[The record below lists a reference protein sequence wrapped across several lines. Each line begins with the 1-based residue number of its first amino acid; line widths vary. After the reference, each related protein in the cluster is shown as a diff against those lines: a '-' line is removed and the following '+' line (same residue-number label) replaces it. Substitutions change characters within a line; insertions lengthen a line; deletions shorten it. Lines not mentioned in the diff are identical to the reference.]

1 MDTEV
6 RPVREFVA
14 QEQRQEDD
22 YQYITRMYSAL
33 ARQILDL
40 IEDICDQMEYEGSR
54 MFDDIWIERCCLL
67 WWIRFMIRY
76 DHQEKQDCQKKEQLL
91 YQMILSLLEE
101 RFIIEDAVI
110 EENEI
115 CLKHKKK
122 EPGEILV
129 FSCLIGNHYEIR
141 CKMKNIHLKHF
152 LKRLYS
158 YTKRIKC
165 TL

>member
-1 MDTEV
+1 MADRDGLGDLPLFDTEV

-54 MFDDIWIERCCLL
+54 MFDEYMDRTMLL
-67 WWIRFMIRY
+67 TMVDKIYDKI

-91 YQMILSLLEE
+91 YQMILSLLGG
-101 RFIIEDAVI
+101 
-110 EENEI
+110 EI
-115 CLKHKKK
+115 YHRRCRYRRKRNTVQRKICFDHRLIR
-122 EPGEILV
+122 PGEIPAIVL
-129 FSCLIGNHYEIR
+129 FTG
-141 CKMKNIHLKHF
+141 
-152 LKRLYS
+152 
-158 YTKRIKC
+158 
-165 TL
+165 

>member
-1 MDTEV
+1 MADRDGLGDLPLFDTEV

-54 MFDDIWIERCCLL
+54 MFDEYMDRTMLL
-67 WWIRFMIRY
+67 AMVDKIYDKI

-91 YQMILSLLEE
+91 YQMILSLLGG
-101 RFIIEDAVI
+101 
-110 EENEI
+110 EI
-115 CLKHKKK
+115 YHRRCRYRKKTKYVQSIKK
-122 EPGEILV
+122 ERAGRNLV
-129 FSCLIGNHYEIR
+129 F
-141 CKMKNIHLKHF
+141 F
-152 LKRLYS
+152 LFHRESL
-158 YTKRIKC
+158 
-165 TL
+165 

>member
-1 MDTEV
+1 MADRDGLGDLPLFDTEV

-54 MFDDIWIERCCLL
+54 MFDEYIDRTMLL
-67 WWIRFMIRY
+67 AMVDKIYDKI

-91 YQMILSLLEE
+91 YQMILFAAWRRDLS
-101 RFIIEDAVI
+101 
-110 EENEI
+110 
-115 CLKHKKK
+115 
-122 EPGEILV
+122 
-129 FSCLIGNHYEIR
+129 
-141 CKMKNIHLKHF
+141 
-152 LKRLYS
+152 
-158 YTKRIKC
+158 
-165 TL
+165 

>member
-1 MDTEV
+1 MADRDGLGDLPLFDTEV

-54 MFDDIWIERCCLL
+54 MFDEY
-67 WWIRFMIRY
+67 M

-91 YQMILSLLEE
+91 YQMILSLLG
-101 RFIIEDAVI
+101 
-110 EENEI
+110 
-115 CLKHKKK
+115 
-122 EPGEILV
+122 GEIY
-129 FSCLIGNHYEIR
+129 HRR
-141 CKMKNIHLKHF
+141 CRYRR
-152 LKRLYS
+152 KRNMF
-158 YTKRIKC
+158 KA
-165 TL
+165 

>member
-1 MDTEV
+1 MADRDGLGDLPLFDTEV

-54 MFDDIWIERCCLL
+54 MFDEYMDRTMLL
-67 WWIRFMIRY
+67 TMVDKIYDKI
-76 DHQEKQDCQKKEQLL
+76 DHQ
-91 YQMILSLLEE
+91 
-101 RFIIEDAVI
+101 
-110 EENEI
+110 
-115 CLKHKKK
+115 
-122 EPGEILV
+122 G
-129 FSCLIGNHYEIR
+129 LIWFR
-141 CKMKNIHLKHF
+141 
-152 LKRLYS
+152 
-158 YTKRIKC
+158 

>member
-1 MDTEV
+1 MADRDGLGDLPLFDTEV

-54 MFDDIWIERCCLL
+54 MFDEYMDRTMLL
-67 WWIRFMIRY
+67 TMVDKIYDKI

-91 YQMILSLLEE
+91 YQMILSLLGG
-101 RFIIEDAVI
+101 
-110 EENEI
+110 EI
-115 CLKHKKK
+115 YHRRCRYRRKRCLKHKKK

-129 FSCLIGNHYEIR
+129 F
-141 CKMKNIHLKHF
+141 F
-152 LKRLYS
+152 LFHRESL
-158 YTKRIKC
+158 
-165 TL
+165 

>member
-1 MDTEV
+1 MADRDGLGDLPLFDTEV

-54 MFDDIWIERCCLL
+54 MFDEYMDRTMLL
-67 WWIRFMIRY
+67 AMVDKIYDKI

-91 YQMILSLLEE
+91 YQMILSLLGG
-101 RFIIEDAVI
+101 
-110 EENEI
+110 EI
-115 CLKHKKK
+115 YHRRCRYRRKRKK

-129 FSCLIGNHYEIR
+129 F
-141 CKMKNIHLKHF
+141 F
-152 LKRLYS
+152 LFHRESL
-158 YTKRIKC
+158 
-165 TL
+165 

>member
-1 MDTEV
+1 MADRDGLGDLPLFDTEV

-54 MFDDIWIERCCLL
+54 MFDEYMDRTMLL
-67 WWIRFMIRY
+67 TMVDKIYDKI

-91 YQMILSLLEE
+91 YQMILSLLG
-101 RFIIEDAVI
+101 
-110 EENEI
+110 
-115 CLKHKKK
+115 
-122 EPGEILV
+122 GEIY
-129 FSCLIGNHYEIR
+129 HR
-141 CKMKNIHLKHF
+141 RMKNIHLKHF

-158 YTKRIKC
+158 YTKTDKMYIIRLRGIRKRRK
-165 TL
+165 

>member
-1 MDTEV
+1 MADRDGLGDLPLFDTEV

-54 MFDDIWIERCCLL
+54 MFDEYMDRTMLL
-67 WWIRFMIRY
+67 AMADKIYDKI

-91 YQMILSLLEE
+91 YQMILSLL
-101 RFIIEDAVI
+101 IIEDAVI
-110 EENEI
+110 EENGI

-129 FSCLIGNHYEIR
+129 F
-141 CKMKNIHLKHF
+141 F
-152 LKRLYS
+152 LFHRESL
-158 YTKRIKC
+158 
-165 TL
+165 